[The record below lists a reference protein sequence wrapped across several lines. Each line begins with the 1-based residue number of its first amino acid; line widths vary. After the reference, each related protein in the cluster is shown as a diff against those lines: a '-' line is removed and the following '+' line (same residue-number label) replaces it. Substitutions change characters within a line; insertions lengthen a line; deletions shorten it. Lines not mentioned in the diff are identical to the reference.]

1 MVHSSNEENT
11 DLQAGI
17 CFGGHIEPC
26 KGILKKKKK
35 STFSVYD
42 SLIIELSDYYVLII

>member
-1 MVHSSNEENT
+1 MS

-35 STFSVYD
+35 STFLVYD
-42 SLIIELSDYYVLII
+42 SLIIQSSDNYFLIIWLFNYLIS